1 MPKKEMKK
9 KKNIYHSIQIENQRI
24 LTIFTITI

>member
-1 MPKKEMKK
+1 MPKKEM